1 MYFNDSSKML
11 AFDDGHFF
19 YIEKI
24 AKEDSCKK
32 YSFLNYP
39 TDLKKKVSLFG
50 HFKSYLINA
59 TNSQQS

>member
-1 MYFNDSSKML
+1 ML

-59 TNSQQS
+59 TNPQQS